1 MSASTA
7 AGMAWKR
14 AMVQWRADHDKTQA
28 LWWQQEEV
36 QGQLRRAL
44 KIELAA
50 LRRLRK
56 AEARIEELRQT
67 KVTP

>member
-7 AGMAWKR
+7 AGVEWKR
-14 AMVQWRADHDKTQA
+14 AMAQWRAAHDKTQA

-36 QGQLRRAL
+36 QSQLRRAL

-56 AEARIEELRQT
+56 AEARIDELRQT